1 MARRNRIRKSVL
13 ALMIGAGACALAV
26 TPADAAEPVPTD
38 AQIEA
43 KQRAIER
50 TRSDA
55 AHAAAAYTQAVAEL
69 ARLEQQIADLEERIP
84 ALEARIAELKRL
96 LSDRAA
102 VLYRGGDSA
111 GIAVLD
117 EVSSTGDVL
126 AGGRV
131 ARLAE
136 AAQART
142 EAQKDELDASKRQI
156 ERDRDDLREARTQ
169 LGALADEANRRA
181 QALSEAVERATAD
194 LQVAQARQS
203 LARYL
208 AAMEAQRQAAVA
220 AAEEPQTQKPPAD
233 PALAANVP
241 VANMVCPIDGV
252 VTFSDGFGQSRSSWR
267 VHQGT
272 DVFAS
277 RGTPN
282 VAVADGVVHVRH
294 NTLGGNALWLYD
306 WAGNSYYY
314 AHLDAYEGTFD
325 AEGNRVVTK
334 GEVIGYTGN
343 TGNAMGGPFHTHFEV
358 HPGNVGPINPYPLLL
373 EMCAVQAGL
382 RPPPGP

>member
-13 ALMIGAGACALAV
+13 ALVIGAGLCALAV
-26 TPADAAEPVPTD
+26 TPAAAAEPVPTD

-69 ARLEQQIADLEERIP
+69 ARLEQQIGDLEERIP

-96 LSDRAA
+96 LSDRVAA
-102 VLYRGGDSA
+102 LYRGGDSA

-169 LGALADEANRRA
+169 LGSLADEANRRA

-194 LQVAQARQS
+194 LQVAEARQS
-203 LARYL
+203 LAR
-208 AAMEAQRQAAVA
+208 
-220 AAEEPQTQKPPAD
+220 
-233 PALAANVP
+233 
-241 VANMVCPIDGV
+241 
-252 VTFSDGFGQSRSSWR
+252 
-267 VHQGT
+267 
-272 DVFAS
+272 
-277 RGTPN
+277 
-282 VAVADGVVHVRH
+282 
-294 NTLGGNALWLYD
+294 
-306 WAGNSYYY
+306 
-314 AHLDAYEGTFD
+314 
-325 AEGNRVVTK
+325 
-334 GEVIGYTGN
+334 
-343 TGNAMGGPFHTHFEV
+343 
-358 HPGNVGPINPYPLLL
+358 
-373 EMCAVQAGL
+373 
-382 RPPPGP
+382 